1 MKTQFEQLKDDSL
14 KEKLTQIKELENEL
28 VTLKAKCN
36 ELKTVKLNSDSY
48 SKKYEAE
55 IKKLEQQFENK
66 LKSHAATLEL
76 ELNNKR
82 NKLKTLYMNKKIEYE
97 NSLRKNLY
105 NNETP
110 IDNNLIKEKK
120 NIIYNNHL
128 KKLENFKE
136 IMNSHFNTQLDQ
148 EKEKLFAQYNSNFI
162 KMRENYENVKN
173 MYEVQKAYF
182 TTEQKLIV
190 CSSI

>member
-1 MKTQFEQLKDDSL
+1 M
-14 KEKLTQIKELENEL
+14 
-28 VTLKAKCN
+28 
-36 ELKTVKLNSDSY
+36 
-48 SKKYEAE
+48 
-55 IKKLEQQFENK
+55 
-66 LKSHAATLEL
+66 

-97 NSLRKNLY
+97 NTLRKNMY

-136 IMNSHFNTQLDQ
+136 IMNSHFSTQLDQ
-148 EKEKLFAQYNSNFI
+148 EKENIFLQYNSNFL
-162 KMRENYENVKN
+162 KMKENYDNTKN

-190 CSSI
+190 CSSIINFK

>member
-1 MKTQFEQLKDDSL
+1 M
-14 KEKLTQIKELENEL
+14 
-28 VTLKAKCN
+28 
-36 ELKTVKLNSDSY
+36 
-48 SKKYEAE
+48 
-55 IKKLEQQFENK
+55 
-66 LKSHAATLEL
+66 LEL

-97 NSLRKNLY
+97 NTLRKNQI

-136 IMNSHFNTQLDQ
+136 IMNSHFSTQLDQ
-148 EKEKLFAQYNSNFI
+148 EKEKLFAQYNSNFL
-162 KMRENYENVKN
+162 KMKENYENVKN

-190 CSSI
+190 CSSNIYHK